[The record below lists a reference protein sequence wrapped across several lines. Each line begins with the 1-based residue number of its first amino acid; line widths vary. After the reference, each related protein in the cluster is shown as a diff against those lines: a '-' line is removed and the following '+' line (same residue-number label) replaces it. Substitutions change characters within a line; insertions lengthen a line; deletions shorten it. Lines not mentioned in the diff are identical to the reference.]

1 MCCSRIFNRKIN
13 SLHERCL
20 RIIYQHKKLSFEQLL
35 KKDNSVSIHHK
46 NLQSIATEMYNMN
59 NSLFPILIQE
69 LFMPNNEHTYN
80 LSHLRQF
87 KTTAVNTVNHDT
99 KSVSL
104 LETRFWEIYPIAL
117 KRLII

>member
-1 MCCSRIFNRKIN
+1 
-13 SLHERCL
+13 
-20 RIIYQHKKLSFEQLL
+20 
-35 KKDNSVSIHHK
+35 
-46 NLQSIATEMYNMN
+46 
-59 NSLFPILIQE
+59 
-69 LFMPNNEHTYN
+69 MPNNEHTYN

-99 KSVSL
+99 KIVSL

>member
-1 MCCSRIFNRKIN
+1 MCCSRIFNRKIT
-13 SLHERCL
+13 SLHESCL
-20 RIIYQHKKLSFEQLL
+20 PIIYQQEQSSFEQLL
-35 KKDNSVSIHHK
+35 KKDNSVSIHQR
-46 NLQSIATEMYNMN
+46 NLQSIATEMHNMN

-69 LFMPNNEHTYN
+69 LFTPNNEHTYRR
-80 LSHLRQF
+80 HLRQF
-87 KTTAVNTVNHDT
+87 KMIAVNTVDHDT

>member
-35 KKDNSVSIHHK
+35 KKDNSVSIHQK
-46 NLQSIATEMYNMN
+46 NLQSIATEMHNMN

-80 LSHLRQF
+80 LRHLRQF